1 MQGSQIGLHAFG
13 RQDQEL
19 FDSKNPHKI
28 GNFSFDQCTHFT
40 KVHRHYDALS
50 NGSNRWPFGDMVVF
64 KLNPKTTGDLL
75 VNAHLKVEFSNV
87 YKLVDFSE
95 TYNPNMT
102 YSTCPYLGVNMIDT
116 IEFKVN
122 DQLIQKHDIYTLVE
136 QFGNLSL
143 NRLASYAPLTNGDF
157 QSAFETYEYNFMSKL
172 ANLPFTP
179 YSTSYFGSAADFR
192 FYKFTNE
199 GLNYYTDLMLHFS
212 NDYKD
217 GKPVNYFPLCAVYNQ
232 DVYLYIKFNKQEWF
246 TNSPWDVTV
255 PKITLVTEEIILD
268 PYEKQYI
275 SRVPFDMPITITE
288 QQVKLDIDNSCD
300 VKSVVGTSTKNTSPN
315 FIKVE
320 LASGMPLK
328 YITWGLIKRDYTLID
343 FNMSGSN
350 GPEQFKTTKFMNR
363 GNFSSHENKWFNR
376 YNTIELDKNS
386 NAYIQ
391 NQIFAP
397 LISECYIST
406 SKLDIGGFAKSTDYK
421 DQYGA
426 MFFRG
431 FQAARKEV
439 PFPLLNLY
447 RYCFDKDGTDKLPSG
462 FENYTIMDKSVKH
475 TLNINL
481 IDSDVIKNNVYV
493 LYVYNTGLKNLHFED
508 GFVTVTSYS

>member
-19 FDSKNPHKI
+19 FDPKNVHKI
-28 GNFSFDQCTHFT
+28 GNFTFDQCSHFT
-40 KVHRHYDALS
+40 KVHRHYDAFT
-50 NGSNRWPFGDMVVF
+50 NGSSRWPFGDTVVF
-64 KLNPKTTGDLL
+64 KLNPQTMGDLL
-75 VNAHLKVEFSNV
+75 VNAHLKVEFSNI
-87 YKLVDFSE
+87 YKLVDYSY
-95 TYNPNMT
+95 TYDPEMK
-102 YSTCPYLGVNMIDT
+102 YSTCPFLGVNMIDT

-122 DQLIQKHDIYTLVE
+122 DQLIDRNDTIGLAEK
-136 QFGNLSL
+136 FGNLSQ
-143 NRLASYAPLTNGDF
+143 NRLASYAPVTNGDC
-157 QSAFETYEYNFMSKL
+157 QTSFELYESNFMNFVCNFGISILK
-172 ANLPFTP
+172 NENDYFTKGM
-179 YSTSYFGSAADFR
+179 TSFNFED
-192 FYKFTNE
+192 
-199 GLNYYTDLMLHFS
+199 GLSYYTDLMLHFS
-212 NDYKD
+212 NDYKE

-288 QQVKLDIDNSCD
+288 PQVKMDIDNSCD
-300 VKSVVGTSTKNTSPN
+300 VKSAVGTSSKNTSPN
-315 FIKVE
+315 FIKVD
-320 LASGMPLK
+320 LNSGIPLK
-328 YITWGLIKRDYTLID
+328 YITWALIKRDYTLLD

-350 GPEQFKTTKFMNR
+350 GPEQFKTIKFMNR
-363 GNFSSHENKWFNR
+363 GNCSNHENKWFNR

-386 NAYIQ
+386 NTYIQ
-391 NQIFAP
+391 QQIFAP

-406 SKLDIGGFAKSTDYK
+406 SKLDIGGFAKSTDFK

-439 PFPLLNLY
+439 PFPLINLY
-447 RYCFDKDGTDKLPSG
+447 RYCFDEVGTDKLPSG